1 MKHSLQRMIF
11 YRLYAVWIRVL
22 QMDAACGRK
31 VQVTAEQDVKH
42 VLPQAH
48 FWSAVPGYV
57 KMVDSL

>member
-1 MKHSLQRMIF
+1 MIF